1 MEWTTRIR
9 LMTQG
14 CSRYASVKVG
24 FLLANL
30 NVLETLRKNLH
41 TVVRDTACG
50 IWLMGL
56 PIADTDLPI
65 KRKIKMLD
73 NYHQEIGSMA
83 KECKPDFEQLILSAR
98 NSLGKNQNFQDA
110 IFLYLGDIR
119 LNGKMA
125 ELLGELVSESRQI
138 KSRIDSLIKQQEKE
152 E

>member
-1 MEWTTRIR
+1 
-9 LMTQG
+9 MTQG
-14 CSRYASVKVG
+14 CSLFANVRVG
-24 FLLANL
+24 FLQVNQNAR
-30 NVLETLRKNLH
+30 ETLINRLLIA
-41 TVVRDTACG
+41 VRDTACG
-50 IWLMGL
+50 ISQMGV
-56 PIADTDLPI
+56 PIAVTGL
-65 KRKIKMLD
+65 KTKKEIKMLD
-73 NYHQEIGSMA
+73 NYPQELGSSA

>member
-1 MEWTTRIR
+1 
-9 LMTQG
+9 MTQG
-14 CSRYASVKVG
+14 CSRFANARVG
-24 FLLANL
+24 FLQVNQ
-30 NVLETLRKNLH
+30 NVRETLINRLLIA
-41 TVVRDTACG
+41 VRDTACG

-73 NYHQEIGSMA
+73 NYPQEIGSMA

-138 KSRIDSLIKQQEKE
+138 KSRIDNLIKHQEKE